1 MSNPL
6 LRPGD
11 PRFQKP
17 TVVDASGAN
26 RFAEAPEVA
35 EAEGANGDLYSAGGS
50 LDKPYQPEY
59 ETTARPRGGLLLV
72 LASFGLAGA
81 ATTVVSMTGVLV
93 MGWILPLCTLPMSAA
108 AVYLALEELK
118 LMKLGAMED
127 SGRTTTRLALWI
139 GLVGVAASL
148 LTIAAMIWMG
158 LSFLPDVL

>member
-17 TVVDASGAN
+17 TVVDPTGAN

-35 EAEGANGDLYSAGGS
+35 ETEGASGDQYSAGCS

-59 ETTARPRGGLLLV
+59 EATARPRGTLLLV

-81 ATTVVSMTGVLV
+81 ATTVVSMTGLLA
-93 MGWILPLCTLPMSAA
+93 MGWILPLCTLPLSAA
-108 AVYLALEELK
+108 AVYLALEDLK
-118 LMKLGAMED
+118 LMKVGAMDD
-127 SGRTTTRLALWI
+127 SGRTTTSLALWI
-139 GLVGVAASL
+139 GLAGVGASL

-158 LSFLPDVL
+158 LSFLPDIL